1 MTQSTHLVDAE
12 ITIHIGDTGYYEI
25 INVEGI
31 KCVWIWDSET
41 REQAEYATVCA
52 WVKKVL
58 GDNIKGYLVN
68 NIVSSKAI

>member
-12 ITIHIGDTGYYEI
+12 ITIRIGDTGYYEI

-31 KCVWIWDSET
+31 KCVWIWAEGT
-41 REQAEYATVCA
+41 REQAEYAAVSL

-58 GDNIKGYLVN
+58 GNNIKGFLIN
-68 NIVSSKAI
+68 NIVSSKAT